1 MTSLF
6 KGGPTVNG
14 FPPNIYPIGSQ
25 KYRIFKRLERY
36 GRVKNIDV
44 YYGLGGGKILNGT
57 GRTSEL
63 RAYLIAHGWCLDCTP
78 VSRELSPGVWEY
90 TVKQFR

>member
-1 MTSLF
+1 M
-6 KGGPTVNG
+6 NG
-14 FPPNIYPIGSQ
+14 FPVNPYPYGSQ
-25 KYRIFKRLERY
+25 KDRIYRRLERY

-57 GRTSEL
+57 GRISEV
-63 RAYLIAHGWCLDCTP
+63 RSYLTRHGWCLDCTP
-78 VSRELSPGVWEY
+78 ASRELSPGVWEY